1 MALQTIHTA
10 QIQCSF
16 GSLPVPL
23 ALSPEKRVLVSG
35 RPAAVITDA
44 RPLLNIL
51 PFGLCSC
58 PANPT
63 VAAASGLAAGGV
75 VPMPCIPAVLGAWIS
90 GKPSVLIG
98 GVPALDSNSR
108 LLCRYG
114 GVISIQIP
122 GQFSVLE

>member
-23 ALSPEKRVLVSG
+23 ALSPEKRVL
-35 RPAAVITDA
+35 
-44 RPLLNIL
+44 
-51 PFGLCSC
+51 
-58 PANPT
+58 
-63 VAAASGLAAGGV
+63 
-75 VPMPCIPAVLGAWIS
+75 
-90 GKPSVLIG
+90 
-98 GVPALDSNSR
+98 
-108 LLCRYG
+108 LCRYG